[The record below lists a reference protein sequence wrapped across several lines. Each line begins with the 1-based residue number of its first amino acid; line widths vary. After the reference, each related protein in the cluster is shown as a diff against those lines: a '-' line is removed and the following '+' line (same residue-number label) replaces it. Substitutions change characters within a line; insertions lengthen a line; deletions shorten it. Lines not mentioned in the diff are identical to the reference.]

1 MNFNLNKIGAVV
13 ITTFLLGALFL
24 APVSSAPMKQQNR
37 TISEVMELS
46 KKHISQDFDELY
58 EDPGPF
64 WLDRTY
70 ILEDLLP
77 ATLNGDNDDAG
88 YKQDA
93 GDEISRSNAIYP
105 GEMVD
110 DWPGRGQTGKLS
122 ATDDED
128 WYFFSVCEGQDI
140 QITMTPPS
148 GFNFDLG
155 LWDDDENERDT
166 STNSGSTPESITFT
180 ADYTAKWY
188 MRIHYISGTGEGQ
201 YSFDVTLSGQND
213 ANTGNDA
220 GDDFA
225 TATSISQGS
234 YDGYLDM
241 NDEEDWYKFT
251 ANSGQGIH
259 FNLDMKSVAY
269 LSDFDIYLY
278 NPSGGLVHYESYYY
292 DDELLYPAD
301 ENGEWRVKIDI
312 FPGYTDI
319 PQPTEWEYFTYGSG
333 AYEFEFALEGS
344 APSPPGPI
352 PQPAITTIAQTFKI
366 TNDPDSN
373 ADEYGYLASIP
384 ACNYLESG
392 NRYLAPII
400 YMGDD
405 TLTNWFGTVD
415 DTTDYL
421 LEDWDEYL
429 LAEGKIAEEYNV
441 ANDPVEAAADIATTF
456 WTSSDLAVVAV
467 DGSNYEDTITEVLHK
482 TKTLPRNAEVI
493 TVPNDSP
500 DIIEIGGAYAY
511 LLEGPFGG
519 PFIGKKWGAIN
530 VSIEGVGTTLPEPS
544 LTQIFPKFMHL
555 VSDWWPEHTS
565 QRYDIY
571 YPITTNGIWA
581 AGTSSISG
589 DWEFKIT
596 KYECDRYNIKV
607 DDDDATL
614 KATVTTSTP
623 SDLLVFLVDPQ
634 GHIRAPD
641 IPDWNGGEINP
652 IHVWNGIDNGDPS
665 TPCGPF
671 RGWNP
676 EPHTEFTAEVLHPEK
691 GTWTAIVVPRN
702 AQGSSSIQYTISG
715 EIKKL
720 NPNRVDAAISAA
732 NAAVIASL
740 EHVPLLFV
748 DEDSIPAETASAF
761 TSLGVDN
768 VIFVESGGIGSSVS
782 GDLPSLEADLITI
795 QEIIDYIKDYSASEN
810 YITIT
815 SLKSGDGYFA
825 PSAML
830 AAYHG
835 SPVLRLEDADS
846 VVTSVPVNYN
856 FVVGQINENVYV
868 MDTSTGEILWSNPAG
883 WTPENVAPTS
893 CPEGTVYLGSTED
906 IVFFIGD
913 SNGEV
918 IWSDPVNYAGAENV
932 GGNLFLNLEEGQVYL
947 LGGDNG
953 DEEPLPLFGS
963 AEWPDPA
970 GMANRIDTWRL
981 WGGDYYHGNRAPGH
995 LPIHDEPVE
1004 QLSDLQL
1011 IIDLLKYLSGSA
1023 TELPP
1028 LGMDAKRY
1036 WNEKMYNGIYKW
1048 IDDYGL
1054 DLDGQEAYV
1063 FVAPRKDIRLEAHS
1077 IMMGNNSYAG
1087 HIPGETPAYTNDIIM
1102 RNVLYPALIYANPN
1116 RDVTTTQLMNYPDG
1130 GTWRTNDGVSHQVYS
1145 SRVLK
1150 NAFMSHGRTYDGHCL
1165 WDAHL
1170 ERMNDGASV
1179 LYYSGHG
1186 TGGSG
1191 MSAQYIQTPYSNYP
1205 TQVWPD
1211 AWRGYMYDNWKTVR
1225 DNGMRWYNPEPP
1237 NLYDFIHYKW
1247 IDQLL
1252 ENLKSNAVFYM
1263 SCSTAQQFGPTVY
1276 LDHGAVIWYGNAGSG
1291 LCPQADLQDDW
1302 FFEDAMIYGE
1312 PIGPAFA
1319 NTIWLHYRDFTTSD
1333 PTAMYGPSS
1342 LYGTEGITTIQCI
1355 YGDPNLIVY
1364 SPDWTIPVAVESPI
1378 GRANNPPFTPDIAG
1392 ETNGEAGVEYTY
1404 DFCSTDPDGDD
1415 IYYCIDWGDDSG
1427 EVCIGPYPSA
1437 TCATAKHTWSEQGTY
1452 IIKAKARDIYDAESD
1467 WGTLAVT
1474 MPTNDQQHSAPLT
1487 SVAFLKS
1494 LSLPNKTIK
1503 NINQH

>member
-1 MNFNLNKIGAVV
+1 MNSKISKIEAVV
-13 ITTFLLGALFL
+13 LAAVLLGAMFL
-24 APVSSAPMKQQNR
+24 VPASAINVGQTKNIKSFNLELDAEEVISQKFNFYETEVNLEPFILDRFYNVDPLPAPVNR
-37 TISEVMELS
+37 
-46 KKHISQDFDELY
+46 D
-58 EDPGPF
+58 
-64 WLDRTY
+64 
-70 ILEDLLP
+70 
-77 ATLNGDNDDAG
+77 DNDDAG
-88 YKQDA
+88 YKKDA
-93 GDEISRSNAIYP
+93 GDEISRSSAIYP
-105 GEMVD
+105 GEMKD
-110 DWPGRGQTGKLS
+110 DWPGRGITGKLS
-122 ATDDED
+122 STDDED
-128 WYFFSVCEGQDI
+128 WYFFSVCNGQDI
-140 QITMTPPS
+140 VVTMTPPT
-148 GFNFDLG
+148 GFDFDIG

-166 STNSGSTPESITFT
+166 STNSGSATESITFT
-180 ADYTAKWY
+180 ADYTARWY
-188 MRIHYISGTGEGQ
+188 LRIHYISGTGEGQ

-225 TATSISQGS
+225 TATSISPGA
-234 YDGYLDM
+234 YEGYLDM

-259 FNLDMKSVAY
+259 FNLEVRNVAY
-269 LSDFDIYLY
+269 LSDFDVYLY
-278 NPSGGLVHYESYYY
+278 NPSGDLVHYEAYYY

-301 ENGEWRVKIDI
+301 ASGEWRVKIDI

-319 PQPTEWEYFTYGSG
+319 PQPTQWDYWTYGSG
-333 AYEFEFALEGS
+333 AYEFDFVLEGS

-352 PQPAITTIAQTFKI
+352 PQPAITPIAQTFKI

-384 ACNYLESG
+384 ACNYLVG
-392 NRYLAPII
+392 GDRYLAPIV
-400 YMGDD
+400 YTGDD
-405 TLTNWFGTVD
+405 TPTNWFGTID
-415 DTTDYL
+415 DTTSYL
-421 LEDWDEYL
+421 LEDWEEYL
-429 LAEGKIAEEYNV
+429 TAEGEIAEEYFV
-441 ANDPVEAAADIATTF
+441 SNDPVQAAADIATTF

-467 DGSNYEDTITEVLHK
+467 DGSNYEDTTTEVLHK
-482 TKTLPRNAEVI
+482 TKTLSRNAEVI
-493 TVPNDSP
+493 TVPNNSP
-500 DIIEIGGAYAY
+500 DIIEIGGSHAY

-530 VSIEGVGTTLPEPS
+530 VSIEGTGTSLPEPS

-555 VSDWWPEHTS
+555 VGDWWPGHVS
-565 QRYDIY
+565 QRSDIY

-607 DDDDATL
+607 DDGDATL

-623 SDLLVFLVDPQ
+623 SDLLVFLIDPQ
-634 GHIRAPD
+634 GHVRAPD

-652 IHVWNGIDNGDPS
+652 IHVWNGIDDGDPS

-720 NPNRVDAAISAA
+720 NPNRVDAALSAA

-761 TSLGVDN
+761 TSLGVDD
-768 VIFVESGGIGSSVS
+768 VIFVENGEIGSGVI
-782 GDLPSLEADLITI
+782 GDLPSLEADLTTM
-795 QEIIDYIKDYSASEN
+795 QDIIDYIKDYAASEN

-835 SPVLRLEDADS
+835 SPVLRLEEASS
-846 VVTSVPVNYN
+846 VVTSLPVNYN
-856 FVVGQINENVYV
+856 VIVGQVNKNVYV
-868 MDTSTGEILWSNPAG
+868 MDTSTGEVLWSNPTG
-883 WTPENVAPTS
+883 WTPQNTAPVT

-906 IVFFIGD
+906 TLFFMGN
-913 SNGEV
+913 SGGEV
-918 IWSDPVNYAGAENV
+918 IWSNPVSYAGSEEI
-932 GGNLFLNLEEGQVYL
+932 GGNLFLNLEEGQVYRL
-947 LGGDNG
+947 DGENG

-970 GMANRIDTWRL
+970 GMANRIDSWRL

-995 LPIHDEPVE
+995 LPVHNEPVE

-1011 IIDLLKYLSGSA
+1011 LIDLLEYLSGSG

-1028 LGMDAKRY
+1028 LGMDVKRY
-1036 WNEKMYNGIYKW
+1036 WNEKMHNGIYKW

-1063 FVAPRKDIRLEAHS
+1063 FVAPRKDIRLQAHS
-1077 IMMGNNSYAG
+1077 VMIGNNSYAG
-1087 HIPGETPAYTNDIIM
+1087 HIPGTTPAYTSDIII
-1102 RNVLYPALIYANPN
+1102 RNILYPALIYTNPN
-1116 RDVTTTQLMNYPDG
+1116 RDVTTTQLMNFPDG
-1130 GTWRTNDGVSHQVYS
+1130 GSWRTNDGVTHQVYS

-1150 NAFMSHGRTYDGHCL
+1150 NVFMSHGRTYDGHCL

-1179 LYYSGHG
+1179 MYYSGHG

-1191 MSAQYIQTPYSNYP
+1191 ISAQYIQTSYSNYP
-1205 TQVWPD
+1205 SQIWYD
-1211 AWRGYMYDNWKTVR
+1211 SWRGYMYDNWKTPR
-1225 DNGMRWYNPEPP
+1225 DNGRRWYNPEPP
-1237 NLYDFIHYKW
+1237 NLYDIIHYKW
-1247 IDQLL
+1247 HDQLF
-1252 ENLKSNAVFYM
+1252 ENLKSNAIFYM
-1263 SCSTAQQFGPTVY
+1263 SCSTGQQFGPTVY
-1276 LDHGAVIWYGNAGSG
+1276 LDHGAVLWYGNAGSG
-1291 LCPQADLQDDW
+1291 LCPEADLMDDC
-1302 FFEDAMIYGE
+1302 FFEDAMVHGI
-1312 PIGPAFA
+1312 PVGPAYSKYV
-1319 NTIWLHYRDFTTSD
+1319 WLHYRDFTTGD
-1333 PTAMYGPSS
+1333 PTAMYGSSS
-1342 LYGTEGITTIQCI
+1342 LQVTTVHCI

-1364 SPDWTIPVAVESPI
+1364 SPDWTIPAAVESPI
-1378 GRANNPPFTPDIAG
+1378 GRTNNPPFTPNIAG
-1392 ETNGEAGVEYTY
+1392 ETNGEAEVEYTY

-1452 IIKAKARDIYDAESD
+1452 IIKAKAKDIYDAESN
-1467 WGTLAVT
+1467 WGTL
-1474 MPTNDQQHSAPLT
+1474 
-1487 SVAFLKS
+1487 SVAMPKNQFQIVTSSQIAFLNS
-1494 LSLPNKTIK
+1494 LLMSNKIVK
-1503 NINQH
+1503 NVNMQR